1 MHLAAA
7 DHHHRGGGG
16 RPGLG
21 LGLGH
26 LASAALR
33 REHRRR
39 ALAGGAVLA
48 SALLLVATPRLRHSP
63 ALHLFADMR
72 NLLGVPNTL
81 NVLTAYPLL
90 LAGVPGLVLCLCGS
104 GCFGISLRWE
114 ALGWFLFYAGNVAA
128 AFGSAY
134 YHLKPDDDRLIW
146 DRLPAFTF
154 LQDLKAL
161 LTESGT
167 HSQMRRLLRSRA
179 AASRPSHRRHPRL
192 ISTAAAGDQPIPH
205 NPPTTSAVP
214 WNRLLRAHLGRSRGD
229 LALALYRHV
238 RALAPAMPN
247 SYTLPLALRA
257 ADSPRVASAV
267 HAHAL
272 HLGLH
277 GQPDVAGQL
286 LAAYSRLGRTAEARH
301 VFDAMPSGRTTFS

>member
-7 DHHHRGGGG
+7 DHPHRGGGG
-16 RPGLG
+16 RAALG

-26 LASAALR
+26 LAAAALR

-146 DRLPAFTF
+146 DRLPVSKYLIF
-154 LQDLKAL
+154 L
-161 LTESGT
+161 
-167 HSQMRRLLRSRA
+167 
-179 AASRPSHRRHPRL
+179 
-192 ISTAAAGDQPIPH
+192 
-205 NPPTTSAVP
+205 
-214 WNRLLRAHLGRSRGD
+214 
-229 LALALYRHV
+229 
-238 RALAPAMPN
+238 
-247 SYTLPLALRA
+247 
-257 ADSPRVASAV
+257 
-267 HAHAL
+267 
-272 HLGLH
+272 
-277 GQPDVAGQL
+277 
-286 LAAYSRLGRTAEARH
+286 
-301 VFDAMPSGRTTFS
+301 